1 MDGTLLVMLT
11 LVMLKSTATWTVRE
25 LVTEERKEG
34 KKDREG
40 GREARREK
48 KRKVWNGSKRSK
60 ERKK

>member
-11 LVMLKSTATWTVRE
+11 LVMLKSTVTWTVRE

-40 GREARREK
+40 REARREG
-48 KRKVWNGSKRSK
+48 KRKVWNGSKND
-60 ERKK
+60 